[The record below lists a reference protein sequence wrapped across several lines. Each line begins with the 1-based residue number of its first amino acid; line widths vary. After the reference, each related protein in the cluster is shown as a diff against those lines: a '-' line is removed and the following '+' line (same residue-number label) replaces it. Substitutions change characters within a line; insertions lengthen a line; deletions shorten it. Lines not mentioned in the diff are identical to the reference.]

1 MIVFAINFIPMLVC
15 NYLIYSI
22 SDIDKNLKLLLGYT
36 LLEIY
41 ILYLI
46 NYG

>member
-22 SDIDKNLKLLLGYT
+22 SDIDKNLQLLFGYT

>member
-1 MIVFAINFIPMLVC
+1 MIVFVINFIPLIMC
-15 NYLIYSI
+15 NYLIYST
-22 SDIDKNLKLLLGYT
+22 SDIDKNLKLLFGYT